1 MLETL
6 LGSFLGGVFRTVP
19 EVMKLLDAK
28 NEREHELAML
38 GKEMEFAKI
47 KGEISM
53 REAQATM
60 TVAEIGAMSEAL
72 KEQGQTARA
81 AGKFVSAIS
90 ALVRPL
96 VTYWFV
102 VLYSA
107 VKIASMA
114 MAIDGGA
121 NWKEVLISSWSQDD
135 MSMLGLLLT
144 FWFTGRVWERN
155 KQQTQPPR
163 YAKSSRALVAR
174 PISAQLATLLSG
186 TAQSISQTV
195 LK

>member
-6 LGSFLGGVFRTVP
+6 LGSLLGGVFRIVP

-72 KEQGQTARA
+72 REQGQTARA

-102 VLYSA
+102 VLYSL
-107 VKIASMA
+107 VKIASMILA
-114 MAIDGGA
+114 YQTNGD
-121 NWKEVLISSWSQDD
+121 WKEVLINSWTKDD
-135 MSMLGLLLT
+135 MAMLMLILT
-144 FWFTGRVWERN
+144 FWFVGRTFYHQN
-155 KQQTQPPR
+155 K
-163 YAKSSRALVAR
+163 SN
-174 PISAQLATLLSG
+174 G
-186 TAQSISQTV
+186 T
-195 LK
+195 

>member
-6 LGSFLGGVFRTVP
+6 LGSLMGGVFRIVP
-19 EVMKLLDAK
+19 EVMKIWDAK

-53 REAQATM
+53 REAEATM

-72 KEQGQTARA
+72 REQGQTARA

-107 VKIASMA
+107 VKIASMLLA
-114 MAIDGGA
+114 YQTNGD
-121 NWKEVLISSWSQDD
+121 WKEVLINSWTKDD
-135 MSMLGLLLT
+135 MAMLMLILT
-144 FWFTGRVWERN
+144 FWFVGRVWDRN
-155 KQQTQPPR
+155 KQ
-163 YAKSSRALVAR
+163 
-174 PISAQLATLLSG
+174 
-186 TAQSISQTV
+186 
-195 LK
+195 

>member
-6 LGSFLGGVFRTVP
+6 LGSLLGGVFRIVP
-19 EVMKLLDAK
+19 EVMKLLDVK
-28 NEREHELAML
+28 NEREHEAKMME
-38 GKEMEFAKI
+38 KEMEFAKI

-53 REAQATM
+53 RETVATM

-102 VLYSA
+102 ALYSA
-107 VKIASMA
+107 VKIASILMA
-114 MAIDGGA
+114 YEDSG
-121 NWKEVLISSWSQDD
+121 NWKEVLVTSWNPDD
-135 MSMLGLLLT
+135 MAMLMLILT
-144 FWFTGRVWERN
+144 FWFVGRVWERN
-155 KQQTQPPR
+155 KR
-163 YAKSSRALVAR
+163 
-174 PISAQLATLLSG
+174 
-186 TAQSISQTV
+186 
-195 LK
+195 

>member
-6 LGSFLGGVFRTVP
+6 LGSLLGGVFRIAP

-60 TVAEIGAMSEAL
+60 TVAEIDAMSEAL
-72 KEQGQTARA
+72 REQGQTARA

-107 VKIASMA
+107 VKIASMLLA
-114 MAIDGGA
+114 YQTNGD
-121 NWKEVLISSWSQDD
+121 WKEVLINSWTKDD
-135 MSMLGLLLT
+135 MAMLMLILT
-144 FWFTGRVWERN
+144 FWFVGRVWERN
-155 KQQTQPPR
+155 KQ
-163 YAKSSRALVAR
+163 
-174 PISAQLATLLSG
+174 
-186 TAQSISQTV
+186 
-195 LK
+195 

>member
-6 LGSFLGGVFRTVP
+6 LGSLMGGVFRIIP
-19 EVMKLLDAK
+19 EVMKIWDAK
-28 NEREHELAML
+28 NERGHELAML

-53 REAQATM
+53 REAEATM

-72 KEQGQTARA
+72 REQGQTARA

-102 VLYSA
+102 FLYSA
-107 VKIASMA
+107 VKIASMLLA
-114 MAIDGGA
+114 YQTNGD
-121 NWKEVLISSWSQDD
+121 WKEVLINSWTKDD
-135 MSMLGLLLT
+135 MAMLMLILT
-144 FWFTGRVWERN
+144 FWFVGRVWERN
-155 KQQTQPPR
+155 KQ
-163 YAKSSRALVAR
+163 
-174 PISAQLATLLSG
+174 
-186 TAQSISQTV
+186 
-195 LK
+195 